1 MKILV
6 TGAAGFIG
14 YHLARRLSEAGH
26 EVVGIDSLNDYYD
39 VRLKQAR
46 LGQLGIAETDLAR
59 AGGDFLVR
67 NLPVFPVPETPAR
80 RSLFVRRVVRR
91 RTVRYRCQ
99 PRGTGRRT
107 LFA

>member
-59 AGGDFLVR
+59 AGG
-67 NLPVFPVPETPAR
+67 
-80 RSLFVRRVVRR
+80 
-91 RTVRYRCQ
+91 
-99 PRGTGRRT
+99 GT
-107 LFA
+107 F